1 MLHTGAYE
9 KRGLRVQPEWIDYNG
24 HMNMAYYTVLFDQ
37 CIDDVFE
44 SFGLGPDYI
53 KQRGG
58 SYYTLEAHIHY
69 LREVHLDDQMRVTL
83 QLLDF
88 DGKRCHFYEEMFH
101 ETEGWQA
108 AAGEFLSMHVDMTEK
123 RASPFPEDILAKVEA
138 FYEGQKDLP
147 RPDRVGNI
155 MGIRRK

>member
-1 MLHTGAYE
+1 MLHIGPYE
-9 KRGLRVQPEWIDYNG
+9 KRGLRVQPEWIDYND

-53 KQRGG
+53 EKRGG

-69 LREVHLDDQMRVTL
+69 LREVRLEDPIRVTL
-83 QLLDF
+83 QLLDY

-108 AAGEFLSMHVDMTEK
+108 AAGEFLSMHVDMREK
-123 RASPFPEDILAKVEA
+123 RAAPFPEDILANVEA
-138 FYEGQKDLP
+138 FYDGQKSISWP
-147 RPDRVGNI
+147 ERVGNV